1 MTIEI
6 KPLSPDLAE
15 TFTTYVNNLDF
26 HHAPHWQFCYCQYYH
41 VKCTTEE
48 WRARTDKQN
57 QQLAKENIQNDVMHG
72 FIAFD
77 GEKPIGWVNANDWRN
92 YALFEGDPELLEFE
106 GKSGAIVCF
115 LIHPEYRKQ
124 GLATKLLEAAIE
136 DFRKQG
142 FDRVVGHP
150 FLWSAHPERQY
161 QGIPSMYE
169 ALGFEKVS
177 ERNGKSTYVLEL
189 K

>member
-6 KPLSPDLAE
+6 RPLSPDLAE
-15 TFTTYVNNLDF
+15 IFTSYVNNMDF
-26 HHAPHWQFCYCQYYH
+26 HHAPHWQFCNCQYYH
-41 VKCTTEE
+41 VKCTSEE
-48 WRARTDKQN
+48 WRDRTAEQN
-57 QQLAKENIQNDVMHG
+57 QELAVENIRNGVMHG
-72 FIAFD
+72 FMAFD
-77 GEKPIGWVNANDWRN
+77 GDTPVGWVNANDWQN
-92 YALFEGDPELLEFE
+92 YALIEDDPELLEFK

-115 LIHPEYRKQ
+115 LIHPDYRNQ
-124 GLATKLLEAAIE
+124 GLATKLMEAVID

-142 FDRVVGHP
+142 FDRVIGRP

-161 QGIPSMYE
+161 HGIPSMYE

>member
-15 TFTTYVNNLDF
+15 TFTSYVNNLDF
-26 HHAPHWQFCYCQYYH
+26 QHAPHWQFCYCQYYH
-41 VKCTTEE
+41 VNCSSEE
-48 WRARTDKQN
+48 WRARTDQQN
-57 QQLAKENIQNDVMHG
+57 QQLAQENIRQGVMHG
-72 FIAFD
+72 FMAFD
-77 GEKPIGWVNANDWRN
+77 GDKPVGWINANEWRN
-92 YALFEGDPELLEFE
+92 YALIENDPEMLEFE

-115 LIHPEYRKQ
+115 LIHPEYRNQ
-124 GLATKLLEAAIE
+124 GLAKKLLETAIN

-142 FDRVVGHP
+142 FDRVVGRP

-161 QGIPSMYE
+161 HGIPSMYE

-177 ERNGKSTYVLEL
+177 EVNGQSTYVLEL